1 MPGMPRGGLSY
12 PFGPFTVVVR
22 SGFYDGFDELH
33 TADSVVHI
41 RKIRPFRPGR
51 FPAPPGPARYVRN
64 SGKCSQRLRCN
75 LRDVRRACGCWL
87 LQRLPCKHSRYV
99 RPPSS
104 VVPFDVQRI
113 RFHLCPFDAA
123 FFAIDPD
130 RQRIFFTGG
139 YLGCDQHAGGASV
152 ETEQCRAVVVEQA
165 SFHDCTQVGAERC
178 ASLPGDV
185 FGQLQ
190 GMSADISHRSR
201 FSGADGSVR
210 HPAFEAG
217 SSSTRVESHPC
228 VYSTNIFRIFPK
240 SPRAKRSRASL
251 TPG

>member
-1 MPGMPRGGLSY
+1 MPRGGLSY

-51 FPAPPGPARYVRN
+51 FPAPPGPHGTCEIPVNVRKGFDVTFGMSAGRAGVGFC
-64 SGKCSQRLRCN
+64 SGSHVSIPGTYDLHR
-75 LRDVRRACGCWL
+75 
-87 LQRLPCKHSRYV
+87 
-99 RPPSS
+99 S

-178 ASLPGDV
+178 ASLPE
-185 FGQLQ
+185 
-190 GMSADISHRSR
+190 MYSAS
-201 FSGADGSVR
+201 
-210 HPAFEAG
+210 
-217 SSSTRVESHPC
+217 C
-228 VYSTNIFRIFPK
+228 
-240 SPRAKRSRASL
+240 RA
-251 TPG
+251 